1 MKFFKLKA
9 TNTCNS
15 IVFITFDWVELN
27 IVSSSFISCPWLL
40 GGYWL
45 LTISRW
51 LSWRTREWSNRM
63 SVPLLYLIPA
73 SVIRNSS
80 TGQGLIVDLKN
91 GLCIKLQKCH
101 CFVVYRLVYIRN
113 RLHSHSKYWHGGIKL
128 RSFSQGWSPS
138 SSAFGSWMVALFGC
152 VVNESYFGGHPPS
165 KWQFTEYSV
174 ALPACEL
181 GGGIKNVFN

>member
-91 GLCIKLQKCH
+91 GLCIILQKCH
-101 CFVVYRLVYIRN
+101 CSVVWFISEIGLIHSIYYIGLN
-113 RLHSHSKYWHGGIKL
+113 N
-128 RSFSQGWSPS
+128 S
-138 SSAFGSWMVALFGC
+138 SLISSL
-152 VVNESYFGGHPPS
+152 S
-165 KWQFTEYSV
+165 
-174 ALPACEL
+174 L
-181 GGGIKNVFN
+181 